1 MIMFPS
7 IGMSEILLIMLLV
20 LLIFGPNKMPELAR
34 GIGKAL
40 NELRR
45 ATDDVKR
52 ELDVSQLDEPKKN
65 STNFS
70 QENHSDY
77 SAD

>member
-1 MIMFPS
+1 MFPS
-7 IGMSEILLIMLLV
+7 IGMSELLFIMLLV
-20 LLIFGPNKMPELAR
+20 LLVFGPNKMPELAR

-52 ELDVSQLDEPKKN
+52 ELDVAELDEPSNKQKDYP
-65 STNFS
+65 
-70 QENHSDY
+70 SD
-77 SAD
+77 

>member
-1 MIMFPS
+1 MFPS
-7 IGMSEILLIMLLV
+7 IGMSEILFIMLLV
-20 LLIFGPNKMPELAR
+20 LLVFGPNKMPELAR

-52 ELDVSQLDEPKKN
+52 ELDVSQLDEPKN
-65 STNFS
+65 NAQSYS